1 MRHCPKECHLIRP
14 FDIVVIIC
22 VALIC
27 GSIAFF
33 WINAQGRRKGKLEQS
48 PGTEVIYLFDHGVLQ
63 HASGATKD
71 LAPLEAGFHEWND
84 LREKIVDR
92 FSLFPI
98 QPKLVG
104 VGSQTLDAVDMNGPT
119 QVNITWE
126 NGLSRVQFLTF
137 EKDEPANAVENR
149 IQSYRLAASLTIP
162 VWTTSREGHLLWWN
176 PAYGALQARVFP
188 GLSVEDQPIF
198 PAVAPTS
205 APRVSLRIA
214 ENGKKEWFDIS
225 QTECDDVVIYQ
236 AICISNL
243 VHAEEAQRNFVQTLT
258 KTFAQ
263 LSIGLAIFDRNG
275 QLALFNPALVD
286 LTGLRAE
293 FLSARPALQTFF
305 DRLRETRKM
314 PEPKNYADWRT
325 AVSELVTAAN
335 DGRYEDIWSLDSGQT
350 FRVKGRP
357 HPDGATAF
365 LIEDITAEVSLTRN
379 FRAELELGQ
388 SMLDTLDDGIAVFSG
403 SGILTFSNAAYQNLW
418 QVDPETSFADVTIHD
433 AIQDWKRKSAPT
445 PMWEEIERFVRSFAD
460 RKTWRFPVYL
470 TDNTHL
476 TCVISPI
483 VSGATLIRF
492 HIVKRL
498 VQTGSAASLI
508 EQDQDA

>member
-1 MRHCPKECHLIRP
+1 MISP

-22 VALIC
+22 VALFC

-33 WINAQGRRKGKLEQS
+33 WINAQGRRKVRLEQR
-48 PGTEVIYLFDHGVLQ
+48 PAPETEMIYLFDHGVLQ
-63 HASGATKD
+63 HATDATRE
-71 LAPLEAGFHEWND
+71 LAPLEAGFHEWSD

-92 FSLFPI
+92 FTLFPM
-98 QPKLVG
+98 QPKPAG
-104 VGSQTLDAVDMNGPT
+104 SGSQTLYAVDMNAPT

-126 NGLSRVQFLTF
+126 NGLNRVQFLSLP
-137 EKDEPANAVENR
+137 KDNAGSTVENH
-149 IQSYRLAASLTIP
+149 ILSQRLAASLTIP
-162 VWTTSREGHLLWWN
+162 VWKTNHEGDLLWWN
-176 PAYGALQARVFP
+176 PAYGKLQARVCP
-188 GLSVEDQPIF
+188 GMSVEEQPIF
-198 PAVAPTS
+198 TAVDTTGS
-205 APRVSLRIA
+205 LRVSLRDA
-214 ENGKKEWFDIS
+214 ATGKKEWFDIS
-225 QTECDDVVIYQ
+225 QTKFDDVIIYQ
-236 AICISNL
+236 AICISTL

-325 AVSELVTAAN
+325 AISELVTAAN
-335 DGRYEDIWSLDSGQT
+335 DGRYEDTWSLDSGQT

-365 LIEDITAEVSLTRN
+365 LIEDISAEVSLTRN

-388 SMLDTLDDGIAVFSG
+388 SMLDTLDDGIAVFSC
-403 SGILTFSNAAYQNLW
+403 SGILTFSNTAYQKLW
-418 QVDPETSFADVTIHD
+418 QVDPETSFADVTIYD
-433 AIQDWKRKSAPT
+433 AIQDWKRKSAPN
-445 PMWEEIERFVRSFAD
+445 PMWEEIEGFVRSFSD
-460 RKTWRFPVYL
+460 RKCWSIPIYL
-470 TDNTHL
+470 TDNTPM

-492 HIVKRL
+492 HIVKKL
-498 VQTGSAASLI
+498 DQSGSAASFPELT
-508 EQDQDA
+508 QGT